1 MNKIARVLLGFAAAV
16 LTFTV
21 AAVVQAGDDPP
32 AAPGSG
38 MRIYLDEQGRPIAP
52 PPEAPAAEPPPTH
65 LTAWP
70 ETHRSRAGS
79 SAISHLRS
87 RGACG
92 RERSRAP
99 RTSRSTPRWTR
110 SVALR
115 RVPSSA
121 SGTPRRFT

>member
-52 PPEAPAAEPPPTH
+52 PPEAPAVEAPPPQ
-65 LTAWP
+65 LPARKAP
-70 ETHRSRAGS
+70 PAVLE
-79 SAISHLRS
+79 
-87 RGACG
+87 RGARG
-92 RERSRAP
+92 GEGNRQQHRDY
-99 RTSRSTPRWTR
+99 
-110 SVALR
+110 
-115 RVPSSA
+115 
-121 SGTPRRFT
+121 TPRRLRKR